1 MKPRHEVPENRKW
14 RTQDIFAT
22 QADWEALYADVQTR
36 MDFSSF
42 EGKLNTA
49 ENVKACFDA
58 LYNVIGDLE
67 KLSVYAH
74 MLHDEDTRKS
84 ENNALQARVQ
94 ALYVRFSSGI
104 AFMTPELTS
113 LDEKLLKEFA
123 SNPSLADYDY
133 ELKGIIQEKP
143 HVLGKEAEAVL
154 AMGGQVFGAFSNIFG
169 MINNADLPYP
179 EITVRGQKVKVS
191 HGMYGVLMQDPD
203 RNVRKKTF
211 KAFYNA
217 FIGLINTISQTYIS
231 NVNKDVYFARV
242 RKYESC
248 LAKALEGEDVSP
260 KVYDNLI
267 KSVHRGLKTM
277 HKYVSVRKK
286 VLGVSKLHM
295 YDVYAPLVDDAE
307 MKLDYEDAFALVKE
321 GLAPLGEEY
330 GKLLQRAHDEGWIDV
345 EETEGKRSGAYSISV
360 YKAPHPYVLLNYQ
373 QTTGDIFTLAHELG
387 HAMHSYH
394 SIKAQPQ
401 SKASY
406 RIFVAEVASTVNEVL
421 LLKHLL
427 ATTNDVKLKKY
438 LLNYYMDMIKGTL
451 FRQTMFAEFEAL
463 AHSQAENGQ
472 PLTKDSLNETYI
484 GLNRKYF
491 GRSMYSDPEIAYEWA
506 RIPHFYRSFYVYKY
520 ATGITSAISI
530 AERIYKEG
538 EPAVKDY
545 FKFLSSGGSDSPVE
559 LLKLAGVDLT
569 KKDAFDAAMNSFE
582 DALNQFVALSD
593 IK

>member
-22 QADWEALYADVQTR
+22 QEDWEALYADVQTR

-58 LYNVIGDLE
+58 LYSVIGDLE

-104 AFMTPELTS
+104 AFMTPEVTS

-123 SNPSLADYDY
+123 SNPLLADYDY

-307 MKLDYEDAFALVKE
+307 LKLDYEDAFNLVKE

-387 HAMHSYH
+387 HAMHSFH
-394 SIKAQPQ
+394 SVKAQPQ

-427 ATTNDVKLKKY
+427 ATTSDVKLKKY

-463 AHSQAENGQ
+463 AHSQAESGQ

-569 KKDAFDAAMNSFE
+569 KKDAFEAAMNSFE

>member
-1 MKPRHEVPENRKW
+1 MKPRNEVPANRKW
-14 RTQDIFAT
+14 RTEDLFAS
-22 QADWEALYADVQTR
+22 QAEWDKLYESVANR
-36 MDFSSF
+36 LDFSAY

-58 LYNVIGDLE
+58 LYDVMGDLE
-67 KLSVYAH
+67 LLSIYAH
-74 MLHDEDTRKS
+74 MLHDQDARNS
-84 ENNALQARVQ
+84 EYSALSARVQ
-94 ALYVRFSSGI
+94 ALAVRFSSSV
-104 AFMTPELTS
+104 AFLTPELTA
-113 LDEKLLKEFA
+113 LDEKTLKEFQA
-123 SNPSLADYDY
+123 NPLLKDYDY
-133 ELKGIIQEKP
+133 ELAGVIKEKP

-169 MINNADLPYP
+169 MIDNADLPYP

-191 HGMYGVLMQDPD
+191 HGMYGVLLQDPD

-211 KAFYNA
+211 KAYYGA
-217 FIGLINTISQTYIS
+217 YIGLINTISQTYIS
-231 NVNKDVYFARV
+231 HVNKDIYFSRV
-242 RKYESC
+242 RKYDSC
-248 LAKALEGEDVSP
+248 LAKALEGEDVNP

-286 VLGVSKLHM
+286 IMGVSRLHM
-295 YDVYAPLVDDAE
+295 YDVYASLVDNAE
-307 MKLDYEDAFALVKE
+307 LKLDYEDAFDLVKK
-321 GLAPLGEEY
+321 GLAPLGEDY
-330 GKLLQRAHDEGWIDV
+330 VKLLERAHDEGWIDV
-345 EETEGKRSGAYSISV
+345 EETEGKRSGAYSINV
-360 YKAPHPYVLLNYQ
+360 HRAPHPYVLLNYQ
-373 QTTGDIFTLAHELG
+373 PTTNNIFTIAHELG

-394 SIKAQPQ
+394 STKAQPI
-401 SKASY
+401 SKSGY

-421 LLKHLL
+421 LLKYLL
-427 ATTNDVKLKKY
+427 ANTDDVKLKKY

-463 AHSQAENGQ
+463 AHAQAESGQ
-472 PLTKDSLNETYI
+472 PLTKDSLNEIY
-484 GLNRKYF
+484 LNLNKRYF

-538 EPAVKDY
+538 KPAVDDY

-559 LLKLAGVDLT
+559 LLKLASVDLT
-569 KKDAFDAAMNSFE
+569 KKDAFDAAMQSFE
-582 DALNQFVALSD
+582 DALDQFIELN
-593 IK
+593 

>member
-1 MKPRHEVPENRKW
+1 MKPRNEVPANLKW
-14 RTQDIFAT
+14 RTEDIFAT
-22 QADWEALYADVQTR
+22 QQAWEDMYEDVSKR
-36 MDFSSF
+36 LDFSRF
-42 EGKLNTA
+42 EGKLNTV

-58 LYNVIGDLE
+58 LYDVMGDFEL
-67 KLSVYAH
+67 LSVYAH

-84 ENNALQARVQ
+84 ENNALQARVS
-94 ALYVRFSSGI
+94 ALGVRFSSSI

-113 LDEKLLKEFA
+113 LDEKTLKQFQA
-123 SNPSLADYDY
+123 DPALVDYDY
-133 ELKGIIQEKP
+133 ELEGIIKEKP

-154 AMGGQVFGAFSNIFG
+154 AMGGQVFGSFSNIFG
-169 MINNADLPYP
+169 MINNADLPFP
-179 EITVRGQKVKVS
+179 EITVRGKKVKVS

-211 KAFYNA
+211 KAFYSA

-231 NVNKDVYFARV
+231 HVNKDIYFARV

-248 LAKALEGEDVSP
+248 LAKALEGEDVNP

-286 VLGVSKLHM
+286 ALGVSRLHM
-295 YDVYAPLVDDAE
+295 YDVYTSLVEDADL
-307 MKLDYEDAFALVKE
+307 KLDYEEAFELVKK

-360 YKAPHPYVLLNYQ
+360 HRAPHPYVLLNYQ
-373 QTTGDIFTLAHELG
+373 PTTNNIFTLAHELG

-394 SIKAQPQ
+394 SNKAQPI
-401 SKASY
+401 SKSGY

-421 LLKHLL
+421 LLKYLL
-427 ATTNDVKLKKY
+427 ANTEDVKLKKY

-451 FRQTMFAEFEAL
+451 FRQTMFAEFEAI
-463 AHSQAENGQ
+463 AHAQAESGK

-538 EPAVKDY
+538 KPAVEDY
-545 FKFLSSGGSDSPVE
+545 FKFLSSGGSASPVE

-569 KKDAFDAAMNSFE
+569 KKDAFDAAMDSFE
-582 DALNQFVALSD
+582 DALNQFVELS
-593 IK
+593 K

>member
-1 MKPRHEVPENRKW
+1 MKPRNEVPANLKW
-14 RTQDIFAT
+14 RTEDIFAT
-22 QADWEALYADVQTR
+22 QQAWEDMYQDVAKR
-36 MDFSSF
+36 IDFARF
-42 EGKLNTA
+42 EGNLNTA

-58 LYNVIGDLE
+58 LYDVMGDFEL
-67 KLSVYAH
+67 LSVYAH

-84 ENNALQARVQ
+84 EYNALQARVQ
-94 ALYVRFSSGI
+94 ALGVRFSSAV
-104 AFMTPELTS
+104 AFMVPELTA
-113 LDEKLLKEFA
+113 LDEETLKQFQ
-123 SNPSLADYDY
+123 SNPILSDYDY
-133 ELKGIIQEKP
+133 EIEGIIKEKP

-154 AMGGQVFGAFSNIFG
+154 AMGGQVFGSFSNIFG
-169 MINNADLPYP
+169 MINNADLPFP
-179 EITVRGQKVKVS
+179 EITVRGKKVKVS

-211 KAFYNA
+211 KAFYAA

-231 NVNKDVYFARV
+231 HVNKDIYFARV

-248 LAKALEGEDVSP
+248 LSKALEGEDVNP

-286 VLGVSKLHM
+286 VLGVSRLHM
-295 YDVYAPLVDDAE
+295 YDVYTSLVEDADL
-307 MKLDYEDAFALVKE
+307 KLDYEEAFELVKK
-321 GLAPLGEEY
+321 GLAPLGEDY

-360 YKAPHPYVLLNYQ
+360 HRAPHPYVLLNYQ
-373 QTTGDIFTLAHELG
+373 PTTNNIFTLAHELG

-394 SIKAQPQ
+394 SSKAQPI
-401 SKASY
+401 SKSGY

-421 LLKHLL
+421 LLKYLL
-427 ATTNDVKLKKY
+427 ANTDDVKLKKY

-451 FRQTMFAEFEAL
+451 FRQTMFAEFEAI
-463 AHSQAENGQ
+463 AHAQAESGQ

-538 EPAVKDY
+538 KPAVDDY
-545 FKFLSSGGSDSPVE
+545 FKFLSSGGSASPVE

-569 KKDAFDAAMNSFE
+569 KKDAFDAAMDSFE
-582 DALNQFVALSD
+582 DALNQFIELS
-593 IK
+593 K

>member
-1 MKPRHEVPENRKW
+1 MKPRNEVPENRKW

-22 QADWEALYADVQTR
+22 QAEWEALYEEVAQKL
-36 MDFSSF
+36 DFSAF

-94 ALYVRFSSGI
+94 ALYVRFSSSI
-104 AFMTPELTS
+104 AFMIPEVTA
-113 LDEKLLKEFA
+113 LDEKLLKQFA
-123 SNPSLADYDY
+123 SNPILADYDY

-143 HVLGKEAEAVL
+143 HVLGKEAESVL

-179 EITVRGQKVKVS
+179 EITVRGKKVKVS
-191 HGMYGVLMQDPD
+191 HGLYGVLMQDPD

-211 KAFYNA
+211 KAFYGA

-231 NVNKDVYFARV
+231 NVHKDVYFARV

-248 LAKALEGEDVSP
+248 LSKALEGEDVSP

-307 MKLDYEDAFALVKE
+307 LKLDYEEAFELVKK

-373 QTTGDIFTLAHELG
+373 QTTGNIFTLAHELG

-394 SIKAQPQ
+394 SNKAQPQ
-401 SKASY
+401 SKAGY

-421 LLKHLL
+421 LLKYLL
-427 ATTNDVKLKKY
+427 ANTNDVKLKKY

-451 FRQTMFAEFEAL
+451 FRQTMFAEFEAIV
-463 AHSQAENGQ
+463 HSQAESGQ

-506 RIPHFYRSFYVYKY
+506 RIPHFYRPFYVYKY

-530 AERIYKEG
+530 AERIYNEG
-538 EPAVKDY
+538 ESAVKEY

-593 IK
+593 VK

>member
-22 QADWEALYADVQTR
+22 QADWEALYADVQQR

-42 EGKLNTA
+42 EGHLNTA

-74 MLHDEDTRKS
+74 MLHDEDTRSS

-113 LDEKLLKEFA
+113 LDEKVLKEFA
-123 SNPSLADYDY
+123 SNPILADYDY

-154 AMGGQVFGAFSNIFG
+154 AMGGQVFGSFSNIFG

-191 HGMYGVLMQDPD
+191 HGMYGVLMQDAD

-231 NVNKDVYFARV
+231 NVNKNVYFARV

-286 VLGVSKLHM
+286 VLGVNKLHM

-307 MKLDYEDAFALVKE
+307 MKLDYEDAFKLVKE

-394 SIKAQPQ
+394 STKAQPQ

-463 AHSQAENGQ
+463 AHSQAESGQ

-538 EPAVKDY
+538 EAAVKDY

-593 IK
+593 IE

>member
-1 MKPRHEVPENRKW
+1 MKPRNEVPANLKW
-14 RTQDIFAT
+14 RTEDIFAT
-22 QADWEALYADVQTR
+22 QQAWEDMYADVSKR
-36 MDFSSF
+36 IDFARF
-42 EGKLNTA
+42 EGNLNTA

-58 LYNVIGDLE
+58 LYDVMGDFEL
-67 KLSVYAH
+67 LSVYAH

-84 ENNALQARVQ
+84 EYNALQARVQ
-94 ALYVRFSSGI
+94 ALGVRFSSAV
-104 AFMTPELTS
+104 AFMIPELTA
-113 LDEKLLKEFA
+113 LDEELLKQFQA
-123 SNPSLADYDY
+123 DPMLSDYDY
-133 ELKGIIQEKP
+133 EIEGIIKEKP

-154 AMGGQVFGAFSNIFG
+154 AMGGQVFGSFSNIFG

-179 EITVRGQKVKVS
+179 EITVRGKKVKVS

-211 KAFYNA
+211 KAFYAA

-231 NVNKDVYFARV
+231 HVNKDIYFARV

-248 LAKALEGEDVSP
+248 LSKALEGEDVNP

-286 VLGVSKLHM
+286 VLGVSRLHM
-295 YDVYAPLVDDAE
+295 YDVYTSLVEDADL
-307 MKLDYEDAFALVKE
+307 KLDYEEAFELVKK

-360 YKAPHPYVLLNYQ
+360 HRAPHPYVLLNYQ
-373 QTTGDIFTLAHELG
+373 PTTNNIFTLAHELG
-387 HAMHSYH
+387 HAMHSFH
-394 SIKAQPQ
+394 SSKAQPI
-401 SKASY
+401 SKSGY

-421 LLKHLL
+421 LLKYLL
-427 ATTNDVKLKKY
+427 ANTDDVKLKKY

-451 FRQTMFAEFEAL
+451 FRQTMFAEFEAI
-463 AHSQAENGQ
+463 AHAQAENGQ
-472 PLTKDSLNETYI
+472 PLTKDSLNEIYI

-538 EPAVKDY
+538 KPAVDDY
-545 FKFLSSGGSDSPVE
+545 FKFLSSGGSASPVE

-582 DALNQFVALSD
+582 DALNQFIELNN
-593 IK
+593 